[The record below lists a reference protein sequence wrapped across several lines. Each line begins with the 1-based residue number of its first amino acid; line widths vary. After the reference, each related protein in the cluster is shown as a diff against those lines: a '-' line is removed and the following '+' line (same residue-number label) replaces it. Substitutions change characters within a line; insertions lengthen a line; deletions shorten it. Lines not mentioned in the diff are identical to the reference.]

1 MKRIGLAFQGE
12 PAVPKMVEAAR
23 RAEALGF
30 ESVWVAETRFTRDG
44 FVPAAAIAART
55 ERILVSTGV
64 VNVYTRN
71 PVLLATSY
79 ATLDELSGGRAIFGI
94 GPGSPLV
101 LAPQGHDFE
110 RPLTRLREYV
120 EVGRRLISGEEVHYD
135 GETVQIEGVKL
146 EFEPVRAS
154 IPVYLG
160 VTGPKAMRMAG
171 EISDG
176 VLMNGFT
183 SCAYVRR
190 SIEKLE
196 AGAAAAGRDLG
207 EIDPTIGLVTSVDG
221 DGVVAR
227 ARVKPFVAIYLARF
241 PNIARETGYEDEFI
255 GHVRREVEERGPDA
269 GGRLIPDWVVDDLAA
284 AGTPRQVRDRI
295 EEYRDAG
302 IRCPVLFAVG
312 PNLDEM
318 LEATAGA

>member
-1 MKRIGLAFQGE
+1 MRRIGLAFQGE
-12 PAVPKMVEAAR
+12 PAVPKMVAAAR

-44 FVPAAAIAART
+44 FVPAAAIAANT

-101 LAPQGHDFE
+101 LAPQGHGFE

-120 EVGRRLISGEEVHYD
+120 EVGRRLISGEEVRYA
-135 GETVQIEGVKL
+135 GETVDVDGVKL

-183 SCAYVRR
+183 STSYVRR
-190 SIEKLE
+190 SMERLE
-196 AGAAAAGRDLG
+196 AGATAAGRDPG
-207 EIDPTIGLVTSVDG
+207 EIDPAIGLVTSVD
-221 DGVVAR
+221 DDADVAR
-227 ARVKPFVAIYLARF
+227 DRVKPLIAMYLARF
-241 PNIARETGYEDEFI
+241 PNIARETGYEGEYLEK
-255 GHVRREVEERGPDA
+255 VCREVGEGGLEA
-269 GGRLIPDWVVDDLAA
+269 GGRLVTEEIVDDLAA
-284 AGTPRQVRDRI
+284 AGTPDRVRDRI
-295 EEYRDAG
+295 GEYREAG

-312 PNLDEM
+312 PNLDGL